1 MAVDKNLFL
10 YDLAVVAIMKNEA
23 PYVREWLDYH
33 LLASVD
39 HFFIYD
45 NEDSDVQLKV
55 MQPYIDRGVVTRIP
69 YQGKARQYEAY
80 NEAVQNFR
88 FFCRYMTWIDADE
101 FIFPKNNKTIV
112 EVVDEVLKDK
122 PNAAALAANLH
133 NFGSNYQENA
143 DYSRGVLERFTR
155 HASDEDIP
163 PLPNTGLPG
172 GNAHVSTIADP
183 RKINFFYNPHFA
195 AYFEG
200 FHAVNE
206 NGVVVPIFYNNP
218 PTVEKIVMNHYSVKS
233 REEYFNKVNRGTADA
248 YHNIYKLEKF
258 NEEDR
263 NDVFDD
269 GILKYRDARRSVVAP
284 FGQSILESVA
294 ARKPINYPL
303 LSNALVQN
311 LFPTMIRTMPVNFFA
326 GKLETF
332 LTCRALAS
340 HLREVMFDKTAG
352 NFFEEAS
359 LNAIYRTLYTQVSLA
374 DVRLL
379 LAELPKILPLDYPVV
394 DDIRKACIQLIP
406 QIQNAFRVYDPNAW
420 REFVNLQYALNMLKT
435 FDEYEHY

>member
-33 LLASVD
+33 LLAGVD
-39 HFFIYD
+39 HFYIYD

-55 MQPYIDRGVVTRIP
+55 LQPYIDRGVVTRIP

-80 NEAVQNFR
+80 NEAVQNYK

-101 FIFPKNNKTIV
+101 FVFPKNNKTIV
-112 EVVDEVLKDK
+112 EVVDEVLSGE
-122 PNAAALAANLH
+122 PNTSALAVNIY
-133 NFGSNYQENA
+133 NFGSNYQESA

-155 HASDEDIP
+155 RAPDEWAP
-163 PLPNTGLPG
+163 PLPSTGSPG

-183 RKINFFYNPHFA
+183 RKINFFYNSHFA
-195 AYFEG
+195 VYFEG

-206 NGVVVPIFYNNP
+206 NGGIVPSFYNNP
-218 PTVEKIVMNHYSVKS
+218 PTAAKIVMHHYISKS
-233 REEYFNKVNRGTADA
+233 REEYFKKIDRGAADA
-248 YHNIYKLEKF
+248 YHNVYKQEKF
-258 NEEDR
+258 NELDHNE
-263 NDVFDD
+263 VFDD
-269 GILKYRDARRSVVAP
+269 
-284 FGQSILESVA
+284 SIL
-294 ARKPINYPL
+294 NYRATRLQVTGGKIKSIDYPR

-311 LFPTMIRTMPVNFFA
+311 LFPTMIKTMPVNFFA

-352 NFFEEAS
+352 EFFEEAS